1 MPKYKIFISSVQ
13 SEFVQERQ
21 RIFDFIRTDELIG
34 QHFEPFIFEQ
44 IAAQDTNPRQL
55 YIDEASS
62 CQVYLLL
69 IGKRYGNILP
79 EGISPTEKEYQAAGE
94 SNAWRVA
101 FISDMDGQKR
111 EEEEER
117 FFRKVQNELSYRV
130 FSNPSVLVS
139 LVKQSLYAYLKYK
152 GVIQT
157 LSFDEQTRDD
167 ASMADI
173 DAKKI
178 KDFLHQARQKRGFPL
193 SEDSDPMTV
202 LKHLRLLRQDKP
214 SNGALLMFA
223 NDPQYFFPS
232 AVVKCAWFLGT
243 ETVKPIEDYKTF
255 EGSVAEQ
262 ISQATS
268 WVMSKLSVR
277 FGQRNVEAQNEV
289 EFEIP
294 RSVIFETIV
303 NAVAHRDYNSTGS
316 VQVSVFCNRIVVRNP
331 GTLPVE
337 LTKADLMKEH
347 GSYPHNPYLAEVMYQ
362 MGYIEKYGT
371 GITEN
376 IRRMQEARLLAPE
389 IDLSAEFV
397 TTIWRDNIGTNVAT
411 NVGTND
417 TTNIDANKLINN
429 TTNGVDVGTSI
440 ETNIGTSDDNVAT
453 DHLVENKRIVDRLVK
468 KKVKPRM
475 TKEQLRECIIEVCIV
490 DHSIDELA
498 TLLRKSPD
506 YLQNS
511 IIPDLVA
518 DGILLRTKP
527 SHSPG
532 QTYMTNPKLDK

>member
-1 MPKYKIFISSVQ
+1 MPKYKVFISSVQ
-13 SEFVQERQ
+13 SEFAQERQ
-21 RIFDFIRTDELIG
+21 LLFDFICNDELLG
-34 QHFEPFIFEQ
+34 QYFEPFIFEQ
-44 IAAQDTNPRQL
+44 IAAQDTNPQQL
-55 YIDEASS
+55 YLAEASS
-62 CQVYLLL
+62 SQVYLLL
-69 IGKRYGNILP
+69 MGLHYGNAGSEEL
-79 EGISPTEKEYQAAGE
+79 SPTEKEYQAAGE
-94 SNAWRVA
+94 SNAYRVA
-101 FISDMDGQKR
+101 FIKDMDDQPR
-111 EEEEER
+111 EEREEL
-117 FFRKVQNELSYRV
+117 FFRNVQKELSYRV

-152 GVIQT
+152 GIIQA
-157 LSFDEQTRDD
+157 LSFDEKTRDD

-214 SNGALLMFA
+214 TNGALLMFA

-277 FGQRNVEAQNEV
+277 FGQRNEDAQNEV

-316 VQVSVFCNRIVVRNP
+316 VQVSVFRNRIVVRNP

-417 TTNIDANKLINN
+417 TTNIDANKLIDN
-429 TTNGVDVGTSI
+429 TTNGVNIG
-440 ETNIGTSDDNVAT
+440 TNIGTSGDNVAT

>member
-1 MPKYKIFISSVQ
+1 MPKYKVFISSVQ
-13 SEFVQERQ
+13 SEFAQERQ
-21 RIFDFIRTDELIG
+21 LLFDFISNDELLG
-34 QHFEPFIFEQ
+34 QYFEPFIFEQ
-44 IAAQDTNPRQL
+44 IAAQDTNPQQL
-55 YIDEASS
+55 YLAEASS
-62 CQVYLLL
+62 SQVYLLL
-69 IGKRYGNILP
+69 MGLHYGNAGAEEL
-79 EGISPTEKEYQAAGE
+79 SPTEKEYQAAGE
-94 SNAWRVA
+94 SNVYRVA
-101 FISDMDGQKR
+101 FIKDMDDQQR
-111 EEEEER
+111 EEREEL
-117 FFRKVQNELSYRV
+117 FFRKVQKELSYRI

-152 GVIQT
+152 GIIQA
-157 LSFDEQTRDD
+157 LSFDEKTRDD

-173 DAKKI
+173 DENKI

-193 SEDSDPMTV
+193 GEDSDPITV

-223 NDPQYFFPS
+223 NDPQFFFPS

-255 EGSVAEQ
+255 EGSVADQ

-277 FGQRNVEAQNEV
+277 FGQRYVEAQNEV

-316 VQVSVFCNRIVVRNP
+316 VQVSVFRNRIVVRNP

-417 TTNIDANKLINN
+417 TTNIDANKLIDN
-429 TTNGVDVGTSI
+429 TTNGVNIG
-440 ETNIGTSDDNVAT
+440 TNIGTSGDNVAT